1 MASVGQRMIKLLG
14 TVPSS
19 VCVAVSGGLDSMA
32 ALNFIRNNG
41 KRKVVALHFNHGTE
55 HGFDAEEFVSDYCN
69 KKEIPLVSSR
79 ISRSIAKGESKEAY
93 WRSERYNFFNNWI
106 SEGSFSDSAKTLLKD
121 GSIDCFYRAPIV
133 TCHHLND
140 AVETWIF
147 TSLHGNPN
155 LIPYKRGSFI
165 RPFLLSTKDDLVN
178 WALKKGVPYIVDPSN
193 QDTSYMRNLIRLEIV
208 PKAIKV
214 NPGLNK
220 VVKKK
225 IISNF
230 NKSVDII

>member
-1 MASVGQRMIKLLG
+1 MASVGRRMIKLLG

-19 VCVAVSGGLDSMA
+19 VCIAVSGGLDSMA

-55 HGFDAEEFVSDYCN
+55 HGADAEEFVSDYCN
-69 KKEIPLVSSR
+69 KMEIPLVTSR
-79 ISRSIAKGESKEAY
+79 ISRPIVKGESKEAY

-106 SEGSFSDSAKTLLKD
+106 AEGSFSEAAQAFLKGDLLDS
-121 GSIDCFYRAPIV
+121 FHRAPIV
-133 TCHHLND
+133 TCHHLDD

-155 LIPYKRGSFI
+155 LIPYKRDNFI
-165 RPFLLSTKDDLVN
+165 RPFLLSTKDDLIN
-178 WALKKGVPYIVDPSN
+178 WASKKDVPYIVDPSN
-193 QDTSYMRNLIRLEIV
+193 KDTSYMRNLIRLEIV
-208 PKAIKV
+208 PKAMQV

-230 NKSVDII
+230 NQSVDIL